1 MKYNTLYS
9 FILAVFLAVALA
21 VSCSKAD
28 PESEGEP
35 APQVYTMAVNAS
47 RVYTRALEE
56 DTSATSPRIVST
68 WTAGDVITV
77 WTSDGSSRQYG
88 QLSAQ
93 TSGSSTTFSGTLTS
107 LPSDGEELLLKYLSN
122 NYSRQDGTLTGGEGS
137 IDKVCDYATAT
148 VTATVDGTS
157 VTTTNASFANQQSI
171 VRFRLKDKS
180 NDYSDLY
187 ATGFSMS
194 INGETFTAI
203 PSSATNVFYLAIPG
217 RTLDMVPLT
226 LTATTGSK
234 IYRYSH
240 NGNFDP
246 TSFVNGTYYT
256 VSVALEEYGATNT
269 LEWLKIKAAFGE
281 DCSGWLGW
289 YVRPDGSITYSKP
302 SDAVGRITFIS
313 SSSDVEV
320 AAPGSRILV
329 LSLESAGGADAS
341 FVWKPSASMSDR
353 IDPAFADASAMN
365 GLAICT
371 AYHSDDYPAL
381 KAAWEYATAR
391 PDGASGW
398 FLPSKGQFN
407 AMMPKARE
415 MLQKNGADYAVY
427 WSSTTVNTGAY
438 VNYAWFYVFY
448 NGEEQWG
455 SSSKTTGG
463 DGITIVNVRPCFAY

>member
-1 MKYNTLYS
+1 MRNTFTYIS
-9 FILAVFLAVALA
+9 LAAAIMVAA
-21 VSCSKAD
+21 CFTACEKVEVSTGD
-28 PESEGEP
+28 EVPEEIVTP
-35 APQVYTMAVNAS
+35 AITMSVNATK
-47 RVYTRALEE
+47 VGETKALS
-56 DTSATSPRIVST
+56 DDGSAITST
-68 WTAGDVITV
+68 WTQNDEVEV
-77 WTSDGSSRQYG
+77 WTSDGTTKYG
-88 QLSAQ
+88 TITAQ
-93 TSGSSTTFSGTLTS
+93 NSGASTRLSGTLDST
-107 LPSDGEELLLKYLSN
+107 PSDGESLLLKYLSP
-122 NYSRQDGTLTGGEGS
+122 NYSTQDGTLTGSDTS

-157 VTTTNASFANQQSI
+157 VTTTNVSFANQQSI

-217 RTLDMVPLT
+217 RTLDMVPLK

-240 NGNFDP
+240 NGNFVP

-415 MLQKNGADYAVY
+415 MLQKKVDIDKVFFC
-427 WSSTTVNTGAY
+427 TTSYDSIYFHRCNIFG
-438 VNYAWFYVFY
+438 
-448 NGEEQWG
+448 
-455 SSSKTTGG
+455 
-463 DGITIVNVRPCFAY
+463 

>member
-1 MKYNTLYS
+1 M
-9 FILAVFLAVALA
+9 
-21 VSCSKAD
+21 
-28 PESEGEP
+28 
-35 APQVYTMAVNAS
+35 
-47 RVYTRALEE
+47 
-56 DTSATSPRIVST
+56 
-68 WTAGDVITV
+68 
-77 WTSDGSSRQYG
+77 
-88 QLSAQ
+88 
-93 TSGSSTTFSGTLTS
+93 
-107 LPSDGEELLLKYLSN
+107 
-122 NYSRQDGTLTGGEGS
+122 
-137 IDKVCDYATAT
+137 CDYATAT

-203 PSSATNVFYLAIPG
+203 PSSAINVFYLAIPG

-240 NGNFDP
+240 NGNFVP

-381 KAAWEYATAR
+381 KAAW
-391 PDGASGW
+391 
-398 FLPSKGQFN
+398 
-407 AMMPKARE
+407 RE